1 MSGTSGHDPL
11 EEGASPPSQAVANHT
26 AFVEKHQAR
35 LEPEHS
41 GKMALMHNGEVVE
54 VVEDKDVAY
63 ELGLQRY
70 GAGNFSLE
78 RIGTSPHSLGV
89 LAYAFE

>member
-1 MSGTSGHDPL
+1 MST
-11 EEGASPPSQAVANHT
+11 QADNNHA
-26 AFVEKHQAR
+26 AFVERYQAR

-41 GKMALMHNGEVVE
+41 GKMALMHDGEVVE
-54 VVEDKDVAY
+54 VVDDKDVAY
-63 ELGLQRY
+63 ELGLRRY

-78 RIGTSPHSLGV
+78 RIGTSPHSFGV